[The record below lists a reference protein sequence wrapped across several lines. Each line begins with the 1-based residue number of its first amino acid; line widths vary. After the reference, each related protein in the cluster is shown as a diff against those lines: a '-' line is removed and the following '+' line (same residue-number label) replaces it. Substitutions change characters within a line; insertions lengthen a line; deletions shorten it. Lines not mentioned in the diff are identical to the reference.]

1 MPWICIKV
9 NFSRWVNSQCQN
21 QIRWPSCL
29 AWASISSIRNA
40 PALLIVRKTVLSKTI
55 FIHGCI
61 FIVHANCL
69 ISQFDYGW
77 LMENQCSQFLEDF
90 FGSETQ
96 YACCNDTE
104 KQYTVTIQLQGIQC
118 PDILRLVCT
127 TNSVTS
133 KNTYLNIFQLWF

>member
-9 NFSRWVNSQCQN
+9 NFSRWVNSQRQN
-21 QIRWPSCL
+21 QIRWWPSCV

-104 KQYTVTIQLQGIQC
+104 KHYTVTIQLQGIQF
-118 PDILRLVCT
+118 PDILRLVCM

-133 KNTYLNIFQLWF
+133 KIPI